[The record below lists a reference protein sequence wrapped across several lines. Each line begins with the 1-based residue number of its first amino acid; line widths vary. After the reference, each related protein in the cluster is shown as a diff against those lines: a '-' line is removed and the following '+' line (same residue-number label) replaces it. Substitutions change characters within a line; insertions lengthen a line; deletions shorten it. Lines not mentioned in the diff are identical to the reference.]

1 MFGKTRHLKGFLCK
15 HWLGT
20 ARRSTTHTTAPLRS
34 SVSRQ
39 RWWWEVV
46 RSLHLLRNAQAANR
60 RPNRCTYGSSIRL
73 SQIQW
78 WRWNGWTSNC
88 YKRLYQYLTIS
99 DGPEREQEN
108 KIAWQLWYFFVFPE
122 KLPLPAQWCVY
133 CPYSASY
140 SCLSIG
146 STYLGIVFFFTV
158 GAVSKSNL
166 GPWHVEIT
174 TFW

>member
-1 MFGKTRHLKGFLCK
+1 MAPQRFPAQAL
-15 HWLGT
+15 
-20 ARRSTTHTTAPLRS
+20 ARYCSQITTHTTAPLRS

-46 RSLHLLRNAQAANR
+46 RSLHLLRDAQAANR
-60 RPNRCTYGSSIRL
+60 RPNRCTNGSSIRL
-73 SQIQW
+73 SQVQW
-78 WRWNGWTSNC
+78 WLWNGWTSNC

-122 KLPLPAQWCVY
+122 KLPLPAQWCVN
-133 CPYSASY
+133 CLYSASY

-146 STYLGIVFFFTV
+146 STCLGIVFFSQLVRCQNLTWAL
-158 GAVSKSNL
+158 GTSK
-166 GPWHVEIT
+166 
-174 TFW
+174 